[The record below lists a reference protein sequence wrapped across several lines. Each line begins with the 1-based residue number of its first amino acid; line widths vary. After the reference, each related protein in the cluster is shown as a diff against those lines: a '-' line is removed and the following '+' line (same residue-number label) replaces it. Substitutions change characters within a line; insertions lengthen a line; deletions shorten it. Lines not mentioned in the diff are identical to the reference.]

1 MINIPADQ
9 TIFLGQLRLP
19 VLYDF
24 IPQAVASAE
33 SVANVLNFNATEST
47 KLQMAVEEAVKNVID
62 HYSTIIQSGDFIDI
76 HYTIKQDQLLVSVF
90 EKGIPFQQEANN
102 RYSLD
107 RPYNAG
113 LGMHML
119 NSLMDNV
126 ELIVHGRKG
135 KETRLTKKI
144 STSQIPDGL
153 IALYDGRR
161 RMQTRIR
168 VQDYKIRRATRDD
181 ISDIVRLAWKCYGYT
196 QEELL
201 YDAENLEHQLNAEEL
216 VSFVV
221 INDEDK
227 ALIAHLALK
236 YHDKN
241 VPEMGLAFIDP
252 TYRCPGVMVELGNE
266 AKLYAKAQGAD
277 GVFDCAVTTHTV
289 SQKELQEIGARPCTL
304 MMGIAASGMQANM
317 TGTNAQTKGT
327 TVNHYNAF
335 KYDVQTVY
343 STDKHKGMIQSIYN
357 WMEMPRVF
365 GETAMV
371 APTEKSQVFLVPLSE
386 SLNVAF
392 IIVGQIGKETPSE
405 IIHYMN
411 QCMIEKMDACYIFM
425 SMQHPYSPVVVEECE
440 KAGFSFCGIMPHIHN
455 GEDRILLQK
464 VNVKLDKESIRV
476 YSDQSRE
483 LLQYVYDQL
492 QLD

>member
-1 MINIPADQ
+1 MTILTDQ
-9 TIFLGQLRLP
+9 TLFLGQFRLP

-24 IPQAVASAE
+24 IPQAVANAASIASVLHFDASE
-33 SVANVLNFNATEST
+33 SN

-62 HYSTIIQSGDFIDI
+62 HYSTVIQPTDFIDI
-76 HYTIKQDQLLVSVF
+76 HYKIKDEQLLISVF
-90 EKGIPFQQEANN
+90 EKGIPFQQGKSNK
-102 RYSLD
+102 YSLD

-119 NSLMDNV
+119 NSLMDKV
-126 ELIVHGRKG
+126 ELIVHGRNG

-144 STSQIPDGL
+144 SMDQIPDGL

-168 VQDYKIRRATRDD
+168 VQDYKIRRATRED

-221 INDEDK
+221 INNDDK
-227 ALIAHLALK
+227 AVIAHLALK

-252 TYRCPGVMVELGNE
+252 TYRCPGVMVELGDE
-266 AKLYAKAQGAD
+266 AKKYAKAQGAD
-277 GVFDCAVTTHTV
+277 GIFDCAVTTHTV
-289 SQKELQEIGARPCTL
+289 SQKELQEIGAHPCTL

-327 TVNHYNAF
+327 TVNHYNVF
-335 KYDVQTVY
+335 KYHEETVY
-343 STDKHKGMIQSIYN
+343 STEKHKDMIQSIYN

-365 GETAMV
+365 GEPAIA
-371 APTEKSQVFLVPLSE
+371 APGEKSEVFLVPLSE

-392 IIVGQIGKETPSE
+392 IIVGQIGIETPSE

-411 QCMIEKMDACYIFM
+411 KCMIEKMDACYIFM

-464 VNVKLDKESIRV
+464 VNVKLNKESIRV

-483 LLQYVYDQL
+483 LLQYVFDQL
-492 QLD
+492 QMD

>member
-1 MINIPADQ
+1 MANISADQ
-9 TIFLGQLRLP
+9 TLFLGQFRLP

-24 IPQAVASAE
+24 IPQAVANAAGI
-33 SVANVLNFNATEST
+33 ANVLHFNATESN

-62 HYSTIIQSGDFIDI
+62 HYSTIVQSTDFIDI
-76 HYTIKQDQLLVSVF
+76 HYKVKDAYLVVSVF
-90 EKGIPFQQEANN
+90 EKGIPFQQGKSNN
-102 RYSLD
+102 YSLD

-119 NSLMDNV
+119 NSLMDKV

-144 STSQIPDGL
+144 STDQIPDSL
-153 IALYDGRR
+153 LALYDGRR

-168 VQDYKIRRATRDD
+168 VKDYEIRRANKDN

-201 YDAENLEHQLNAEEL
+201 YDADSLAHQLNAEEL

-221 INDEDK
+221 INKDDE

-252 TYRCPGVMVELGNE
+252 TYRCPGVMVELGSA
-266 AKLYAKAQGAD
+266 AKQYAESQGAD
-277 GVFDCAVTTHTV
+277 GIFDCAVTTHTV

-335 KYDVQTVY
+335 KYQDETVY
-343 STDKHKGMIQSIYN
+343 STEKHKDMIQSIYN

-365 GETAMV
+365 GEPAIA
-371 APTEKSQVFLVPLSE
+371 APGEKSEVFLVPLSE

-392 IIVGQIGKETPSE
+392 IIVGQIGKETASE
-405 IIHYMN
+405 IIQNMHKCIM
-411 QCMIEKMDACYIFM
+411 QKMDACYVFM

-455 GEDRILLQK
+455 GEDRVMLQK

-476 YSDQSRE
+476 YSDESRE
-483 LLQYVYDQL
+483 LLDYVFDQL
-492 QLD
+492 HLD

>member
-1 MINIPADQ
+1 MAGISAEQ
-9 TIFLGQLRLP
+9 TLFLGQFRLP

-24 IPQAVASAE
+24 IPQAVANAE
-33 SVANVLNFNATEST
+33 SIAHVLHFNATESN

-62 HYSTIIQSGDFIDI
+62 HYSTIVQSTDFIDI
-76 HYTIKQDQLLVSVF
+76 HYKIKDGQLIISVF
-90 EKGIPFQQEANN
+90 EKGIPFQQGKSNK
-102 RYSLD
+102 YSLD

-119 NSLMDNV
+119 NSLMDKV

-144 STSQIPDGL
+144 RTDQIPDSL

-168 VQDYKIRRATRDD
+168 VKEYKIRRANKDD

-201 YDAENLEHQLNAEEL
+201 YDAKNLEHQLNAEEL

-221 INDEDK
+221 INKDDR
-227 ALIAHLALK
+227 AVIAHLALK

-252 TYRCPGVMVELGNE
+252 TYRCPGVMVELGSA
-266 AKLYAKAQGAD
+266 AKQYAQEQGAD
-277 GVFDCAVTTHTV
+277 GIFDCAVTTHTV

-317 TGTNAQTKGT
+317 TGINTQAKGT

-335 KYDVQTVY
+335 KYTEEMVY
-343 STDKHKGMIQSIYN
+343 STEKHKGMIQSIYR

-365 GETAMV
+365 GEPTID
-371 APTEKSQVFLVPLSE
+371 APAEKSQVFLVPLSE

-392 IIVGQIGKETPSE
+392 IIVGQIGKETVSE
-405 IIHYMN
+405 IIHHMEKCIM
-411 QCMIEKMDACYIFM
+411 QKMDACYLFM
-425 SMQHPYSPVVVEECE
+425 SMQHPYSPFVVEECE

-464 VNVKLDKESIRV
+464 INVKLDKESIRV
-476 YSDQSRE
+476 CSDHSRE
-483 LLQYVYDQL
+483 LLQYVLDQL
-492 QLD
+492 QLN